1 MGKAIYCPF
10 PRCKNETAVMCSMH
24 KAIAP
29 ALEATYYLEPRPET
43 LNYWITQLAPIVEAM
58 EEMWRERYRA
68 EKAAEYSVKKLREAF
83 GEP

>member
-1 MGKAIYCPF
+1 
-10 PRCKNETAVMCSMH
+10 MCSMH

-29 ALEATYYLEPRPET
+29 AFEATYYLETRTET

-68 EKAAEYSVKKLREAF
+68 ERDAEHVNKKLREAI
-83 GEP
+83 GEKWQTQI